1 MKNAMWLGIGRPVL
15 LVWAGIL
22 ALFCVTTW
30 LLFGQVF
37 NVIQPTS
44 IQWADETGT
53 NALQLSGTGPTFSL
67 IKGGAT
73 NYTAIT
79 TNMSV
84 TNALRLNI
92 QNGLIVNVTY

>member
-1 MKNAMWLGIGRPVL
+1 MKNAIRWPAA
-15 LVWAGIL
+15 LVGVL
-22 ALFCVTTW
+22 ALFCVATW
-30 LLFGQVF
+30 LFGQVF
-37 NVIQPTS
+37 NVVQPTS
-44 IQWADETGT
+44 QQWADQTGT
-53 NALQLSGTGPTFSL
+53 NALELSGTGPTWKV

-92 QNGLIVNVTY
+92 QNGLIINVTY